1 MNNYY
6 DTGSYNET
14 SSARRIISDI
24 TRDNFEVPNGF
35 KLSDPSIQNFLSVE
49 KSAEFLVSGSF
60 SVSFS
65 PSGMEICGNGIK
77 TSYRVDCISQIF
89 FTSYTVTEGSG
100 RSRRTVLYYRL
111 MALVRGDNGH
121 EHETLVLEKIPS
133 EYFARY
139 IEQEAEKIMG
149 IEDRPVRGEKDYVKK
164 TRSISDGS
172 AGPLSDLQKEY
183 TSSVL
188 FSEAPVNLNKSVDRV
203 SLTSGNDSFSVLI
216 IGSVILSILLPIIVY
231 MPSRHSHTCN
241 PEGAIW
247 AFGICITVSVLS
259 AIVKLFVMNK
269 YSLEINGNSVLIK
282 VRNCLGNS
290 IDVFR
295 GNISEID
302 RLYSF
307 DCRKSASDTDESR
320 FSVMIKTKEGKKLTL
335 FAGMSSIDAEEAA
348 SAVNSFIMDMEIG
361 MGF

>member
-14 SSARRIISDI
+14 SSAKRIISDI
-24 TRDNFEVPNGF
+24 TRDNFEVPYGF
-35 KLSDPSIQNFLSVE
+35 KLSDPSIQDFLSVE

-77 TSYRVDCISQIF
+77 TSYRVDCISQIY

-100 RSRRTVLYYRL
+100 RSRRSVLYYRI
-111 MALVRGDNGH
+111 MALVRADNGH
-121 EHETLVLEKIPS
+121 EHEALVLEKIPS

-149 IEDRPVRGEKDYVKK
+149 IEDRPVRGEKDFVKK
-164 TRSISDGS
+164 TRSISGDS
-172 AGPLSDLQKEY
+172 PATSDLQKKY
-183 TSSVL
+183 TSSVM
-188 FSEAPVNLNKSVDRV
+188 FSEAEVNLYKCVDRV
-203 SLTSGNDSFSVLI
+203 SLTSGNDSFVMLI
-216 IGSVILSILLPIIVY
+216 IFSIIASIGFPLMVY
-231 MPSRHSHTCN
+231 MPSRHDHTYN

-247 AFGICITVSVLS
+247 SFVVCIVISVVF
-259 AIVKLFVMNK
+259 AIVKLCVMNK

-282 VRNCLGNS
+282 LRNCLGNS
-290 IDVFR
+290 IDVFS

-307 DCRKSASDTDESR
+307 DCRRSAGDTDESK
-320 FSVMIKTKEGKKLTL
+320 FSVMLKTKTGKKVAL
-335 FAGMSSIDAEEAA
+335 FAGMSSVDAEEAA
-348 SAVNSFIMDMEIG
+348 AAVNSFIMDMELG
-361 MGF
+361 MRF